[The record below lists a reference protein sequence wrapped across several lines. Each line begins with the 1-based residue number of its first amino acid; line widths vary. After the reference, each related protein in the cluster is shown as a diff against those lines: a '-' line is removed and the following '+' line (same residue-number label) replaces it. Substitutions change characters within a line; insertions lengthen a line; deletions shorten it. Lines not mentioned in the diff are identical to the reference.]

1 VTIAVDAMGGDYAPR
16 AVVRGAVKASVEFDE
31 PVLLVGDRPAIEAE
45 LGKMKRFDQSRVSIK
60 HSTRVVG
67 MNESPSHAL
76 RHLAD
81 TSIEAAWGE
90 VRAGRAQAVVSC
102 GHSGATMAFGL
113 RAVGRLPGVDRPALA
128 AIWPTASGPVVM
140 ADVGANMDCS
150 GEQLF
155 QFGVMSHVFA
165 RLALGIENPQVGLI
179 NIGREE
185 NKGNEP
191 LRRAYRLLSES
202 GLPFVGNIEGK
213 DIFSGLAQVAI
224 CDGFVGNVLLKFA
237 EGWEMSRRRLLSSL
251 ARRDKDKKSWRGYLM
266 MKPVLRRHHQVFDYA
281 EYGGAPL
288 LGLGGLGL
296 VCHGSSTAKAVKNAV
311 GLATVSLRQRLVEHL
326 REGLRPLR
334 HLMSGPKRVSRP
346 VEAV

>member
-16 AVVRGAVKASVEFDE
+16 VTVRGAVKASVEFEE
-31 PVLLVGDRPAIEAE
+31 PVVLVGDKAAIEAE
-45 LGKMKRFDQSRVSIK
+45 LSKLKRYDPSRVTIK
-60 HSTRVVG
+60 HSTQVVD
-67 MNESPSHAL
+67 MNESPSAAL
-76 RHLAD
+76 RHKKD
-81 TSIEAAWGE
+81 TSIDAAWGE

-113 RAVGRLPGVDRPALA
+113 KAVGRLPGVDRPALA
-128 AIWPTASGPVVM
+128 SIWPTAFGPVVM

-165 RLALGIENPQVGLI
+165 QLALEIESPAVGLI

-185 NKGNEP
+185 NKGNER
-191 LRRAYRLLSES
+191 LRRAFRLFAES

-213 DIFSGLAQVAI
+213 DVFTGLVQVAI

-237 EGWEMSRRRLLSSL
+237 EGWEMSRRRVLSTL
-251 ARRDKDKKSWRGYLM
+251 ARRSQDKKSRRGYSM
-266 MKPVLRRHHQVFDYA
+266 MKPILRRHHQFFDYA

-288 LGLGGLGL
+288 LGLGGLGM

-311 GLATVSLRQRLVEHL
+311 GLASVSLRQRLVDHL
-326 REGLRPLR
+326 RDGLRPLA
-334 HLMSGPKRVSRP
+334 HLLSGSKRVSRP
-346 VEAV
+346 VEAM